1 MVIIQVVGGLGNQLQ
16 QYALYREFRKIG
28 TEVKLDLSWFKYKSI
43 QKTAKTEALTER
55 RLELACLNGLKF
67 EVCTEEEKRE
77 LIGEEGFFGK
87 VKRKLKPSSV
97 HRFQESKLY
106 HPEIF
111 ALKESYITGYFAC
124 ERYYE
129 DILED
134 LRREIRFPVS
144 SNPLNQKMA
153 EEMRSCQSVS
163 VHIRR
168 GDYLNAENANLF
180 GGICTEEFYM
190 AAIRMIEKEVTDA
203 HFYIFS
209 DDIPYV
215 QEKYTDEKFTVVDN
229 NHGEDN
235 FYDMWLMSQCRHNI
249 CANSTFSFWGARLND
264 YHEKIMI
271 RPTIHKNSQVFVK
284 EEMEELW
291 RGWRFIDKEG
301 AVQ

>member
-1 MVIIQVVGGLGNQLQ
+1 MVIIQVAGGLGNQLQ
-16 QYALYREFRKIG
+16 QYALYRKFIKLG
-28 TEVKLDLSWFKYKSI
+28 TQAKLDLSWFTDKSI
-43 QKTAKTEALTER
+43 QKTAKTGVVTGR
-55 RLELACLNGLKF
+55 RMELACFSGL
-67 EVCTEEEKRE
+67 EYEICTEEEKRA
-77 LIGEEGFFGK
+77 LIGTDGFFGK

-124 ERYYE
+124 ERYYA

-153 EEMRSCQSVS
+153 EEMRECQSVS

-168 GDYLNAENANLF
+168 GDYLNAENAHMF
-180 GGICTEEFYM
+180 GGICTEEYYR
-190 AAIRMIEKEVTDA
+190 AAICMIEKEVADA

-209 DDIPYV
+209 DDISYV
-215 QEKYTDEKFTVVDN
+215 QEKYTDERFTVVDN
-229 NHGEDN
+229 NHGEDS
-235 FYDMWLMSQCRHNI
+235 FSDMWLMSQCRHNI

-291 RGWRFIDKEG
+291 LGWRFVDSTGTIR
-301 AVQ
+301 